1 MVAENKLVSRK
12 KISQKFIRRDNSF
25 ENDSRNIAVTM
36 PAQTDRNASIQMMS
50 RALDKLQGLRAYD
63 SILSPKGNK
72 LPKLSH
78 IVSPKGMSKSKKN
91 SPRGTKRRLN
101 PLTTRKGVIIYRN
114 EANAI
119 I

>member
-1 MVAENKLVSRK
+1 MVAENRLVSRK
-12 KISQKFIRRDNSF
+12 KISQKFIRRDDSF

-72 LPKLSH
+72 LPKLNH
-78 IVSPKGMSKSKKN
+78 IVSPRRMSKSKKA

-101 PLTTRKGVIIYRN
+101 PLTTRKGVVIYRK
-114 EANAI
+114 EANAFL
-119 I
+119 